1 LIFETRP
8 RCLATPL
15 PRGDPT
21 PLPRDPA
28 ASTPLPARPR
38 CLRPRCLRPRC
49 LFDRGMDALRGR
61 ASGMTG
67 IVGLVQD
74 NAAAGRAREL
84 RVQNR
89 LEGAFPNAK
98 VQRESYLRNA
108 DGTRAVDPLS
118 GEARRMDHVVIEN
131 ERVRHL
137 VETTSPTAD
146 KMEQILKEQSIRS
159 QGPVYI
165 RDRSTGKLIEVSDV
179 ETRII
184 RVK

>member
-1 LIFETRP
+1 
-8 RCLATPL
+8 
-15 PRGDPT
+15 
-21 PLPRDPA
+21 
-28 ASTPLPARPR
+28 
-38 CLRPRCLRPRC
+38 
-49 LFDRGMDALRGR
+49 MDALRGR